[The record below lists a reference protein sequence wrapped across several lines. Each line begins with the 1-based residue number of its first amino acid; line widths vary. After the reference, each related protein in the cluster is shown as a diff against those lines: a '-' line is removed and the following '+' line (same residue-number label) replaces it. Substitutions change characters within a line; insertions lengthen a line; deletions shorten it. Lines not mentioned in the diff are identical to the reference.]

1 MCACTNSYVVSS
13 KVVQYIYFF
22 NSANIFRF
30 WVCTLGS
37 RKEMSVTLAFLRNLH
52 KPSRDSSGIRQF
64 RKKKTVQ
71 VLVYGLDFFVVVV
84 VVSVFYVQKAQNS
97 LTSTSTGHI
106 PANYWL

>member
-22 NSANIFRF
+22 NSANIFKF

-52 KPSRDSSGIRQF
+52 MDQALER
-64 RKKKTVQ
+64 
-71 VLVYGLDFFVVVV
+71 FVRH
-84 VVSVFYVQKAQNS
+84 
-97 LTSTSTGHI
+97 TTI
-106 PANYWL
+106 P